1 MAAEGRGCSD
11 AGWGENI
18 ASVTESDD
26 GAAETE
32 TCNSD
37 SVRFERTVIMNP
49 RRWRIYVCTY
59 PYLRLGDGERRRR
72 GGEGVRRLRPG
83 EGDRLFLET
92 QTPKDEF

>member
-1 MAAEGRGCSD
+1 MVAEGRGCSD

-37 SVRFERTVIMNP
+37 SVRFERVVIVNP
-49 RRWRIYVCTY
+49 RH
-59 PYLRLGDGERRRR
+59 
-72 GGEGVRRLRPG
+72 
-83 EGDRLFLET
+83 
-92 QTPKDEF
+92 